1 MQYGTLYVQQKAKVA
16 NEYVGVTAR
25 PISCMFNEQRKPFGS
40 DVLRF
45 LINKLPASPPSTLS
59 PISQRNS
66 LLFPKLW
73 KIGAMRYRCVVMDT
87 PPPPTPPLN

>member
-40 DVLRF
+40 DVLTLRF
-45 LINKLPASPPSTLS
+45 LINKLPASPSSTLS

-87 PPPPTPPLN
+87 PPPH